1 METGFNSIFL
11 YFDIIPSF
19 IVCIFNLLDLRV
31 NENHTLPAFSCVLFG
46 SAHYDYV
53 ESL

>member
-31 NENHTLPAFSCVLFG
+31 NENHTLPAFRCV